1 MLFYIYLSLF
11 LVDTHEKHGVSVKHD
26 SSKDDRTVFLSNLAY
41 QTDEEKIREF
51 ASPVCKYC
59 LLISSVEKNIYVSIT
74 SIEKAQPFF
83 FSEDTL
89 ASYCLKTFLT
99 AKIYE

>member
-1 MLFYIYLSLF
+1 M
-11 LVDTHEKHGVSVKHD
+11 
-26 SSKDDRTVFLSNLAY
+26 FLSNLAY

-59 LLISSVEKNIYVSIT
+59 LLISSIEKKNVSIT
-74 SIEKAQPFF
+74 IEKSQPFF

-89 ASYCLKTFLT
+89 ASYCLKTFLM

>member
-1 MLFYIYLSLF
+1 M
-11 LVDTHEKHGVSVKHD
+11 
-26 SSKDDRTVFLSNLAY
+26 FLSNLAY

-59 LLISSVEKNIYVSIT
+59 LLISSIEKKKNVSIT
-74 SIEKAQPFF
+74 IEKSQPFF

-89 ASYCLKTFLT
+89 ASYCLKTFLM

>member
-1 MLFYIYLSLF
+1 MLFYLSLSLSF

-41 QTDEEKIREF
+41 NTDEEKIREF

-59 LLISSVEKNIYVSIT
+59 LLISSNEK
-74 SIEKAQPFF
+74 
-83 FSEDTL
+83 L
-89 ASYCLKTFLT
+89 CMFL
-99 AKIYE
+99 